1 MRIKDL
7 EYHKKELHKI
17 SEKIKK
23 LKKDLKIS
31 KRKKGEEILYKL
43 LDGYRYSLTKK
54 DLKKDKKLK
63 GYVRNKINLFYKLS
77 VSKIFHQSVIVMLM
91 KFDKGGKNETK

>member
-1 MRIKDL
+1 MKVKNL
-7 EYHKKELHKI
+7 EYHRRELHKV

-23 LKKDLKIS
+23 LKKDLSIT

-43 LDGYRYSLTKK
+43 LDKYRYSLTKK
-54 DLKKDKKLK
+54 DLKKDKNLR

-77 VSKIFHQSVIVMLM
+77 VSKVFHQSVIVML
-91 KFDKGGKNETK
+91 GTKKRRKK